1 MRFFL
6 RRLLGSWIYR
16 FVGGRTRFPSLYW
29 LIHTN
34 WIARCVYVA
43 AELDIAE
50 RIRGQGKSLE
60 QLAAECGASPAALGK
75 VLRLLGAFEVF
86 KRTSDGLWTLGRH
99 GGSLLD
105 DSACGMKHWAL
116 TMGRECWLSA
126 GPFVESVKQNKSGFV
141 LHHGKTLWEY
151 YDTHP
156 QDHEVFIRAQADF
169 TLWHAPRVV
178 RSFDFGSY
186 PRIVDVGG
194 GRAVL
199 GMEIARAFPRV
210 DVTVVD
216 RPDTAEIATE
226 QIKNAGLEKNCRA
239 LGGNFLES
247 LPAQADLYTI
257 KHVLRDWPDAGAT
270 RILQTVR
277 KAMKPSSQL
286 MVIEGIASP
295 SGEDDPL
302 ISLMDIQLFGD
313 MGGGLRSLEEWRKLL
328 AAAGFVIDRIMK
340 TEIPDGTL
348 LLAKPQA

>member
-6 RRLLGSWIYR
+6 RRLIGNWVYR
-16 FVGGRTRFPSLYW
+16 FAGGRARFPSLYW

-34 WIARCVYVA
+34 WISRCVYVA

-50 RIRGQGKSLE
+50 RIRSQGKTTE
-60 QLAAECGASPAALGK
+60 ELALECGASPAALGK

-86 KRTSDGLWTLGRH
+86 KRDNNGHWRLGRH

-105 DSACGMKHWAL
+105 DSGCGMKHWAL

-126 GPFVESVKQNKSGFV
+126 GPFVESVRQNKSGFV
-141 LHHGKTLWEY
+141 LHHGETLWEY
-151 YDTHP
+151 YDSHP

-178 RSFDFGSY
+178 RSFNFGKY
-186 PRIVDVGG
+186 KRVVDVGG

-199 GMEIARAFPRV
+199 GMEIAKTFPQV

-216 RPDTAEIATE
+216 RADTAVIATAN
-226 QIKNAGLEKNCRA
+226 IKKAGLEKNCRA
-239 LGGNFLES
+239 IGGNFLEA
-247 LPAQADLYTI
+247 LPADADLYII
-257 KHVLRDWPDAGAT
+257 KHVLRDWPDEGAAQ
-270 RILQTVR
+270 ILRTVR
-277 KAMKPSSQL
+277 KAIKPTGQL

-313 MGGGLRSLEEWRKLL
+313 MGGGLRGFDHWKSLLEEG
-328 AAAGFVIDRIMK
+328 GFEIHRVLK
-340 TEIPDGTL
+340 TEIPDGTM
-348 LLAKPQA
+348 LLAKPRV